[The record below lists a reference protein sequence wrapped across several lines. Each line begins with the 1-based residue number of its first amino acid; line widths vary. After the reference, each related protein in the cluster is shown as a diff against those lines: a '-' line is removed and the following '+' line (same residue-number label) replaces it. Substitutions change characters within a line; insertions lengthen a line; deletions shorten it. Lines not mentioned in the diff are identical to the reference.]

1 MRVMNFK
8 EGETMKLEKVAELVA
23 GTLEGDG
30 SVEISG
36 IRGIDQA
43 EKGHITF
50 LNKNKF
56 LKILN
61 HSQASAVLVKESVE
75 TAIPQIIVGS
85 PELAFARLLREFHPE
100 PKPEPGVHE
109 RAVVGKNVKFGEQV
123 TVSAGVCIG
132 DDVEIADHVHLFPG
146 VVVGDRC
153 RIGSHSVLHPNVTL
167 YRDTKL
173 GNHVILHAGVVIGA
187 DGFGYTLDE
196 KGAHYKINQIGRV
209 VIEDRVEIGANSCV
223 DRAAMGTTLIKRGTK
238 IDNLVQVA
246 HNCVV
251 GEHSILV
258 AQVGLAGTCTLGHH
272 VVLAGQVGIADH
284 VTLGDQVTLTAQSGT
299 FRDIESK
306 SVCGGSPAVPLGEWK
321 KYVTVLPK
329 LPELARKIR
338 DLEARLKEIENN
350 PSSH

>member
-1 MRVMNFK
+1 
-8 EGETMKLEKVAELVA
+8 MKLEKLAELVV

-30 SVEISG
+30 SIEISG
-36 IRGIDQA
+36 VRGIEQV
-43 EKGHITF
+43 ERGQITF
-50 LNKNKF
+50 LSKNKF
-56 LKILN
+56 LDTLN
-61 HSQASAVLVKESVE
+61 RSEASAVLVKERLK
-75 TAIPQIIVGS
+75 TPIPQIIVAS
-85 PELAFARLLREFHPE
+85 PELAFARILNSFHPD
-100 PKPEPGVHE
+100 PKPQPGIHG
-109 RAVVGKNVKFGEQV
+109 RAVIGDNVKLGEQV

-132 DDVEIADHVHLFPG
+132 DDVEIADRVHLYPG

-153 RIGSHSVLHPNVTL
+153 RIGSNATVYPNVTL
-167 YRDTKL
+167 YPDTQL

-196 KGAHYKINQIGRV
+196 KGAHYKIKQIGRV
-209 VIEDRVEIGANSCV
+209 VIEDHVEIGANSCV
-223 DRAAMGTTLIKRGTK
+223 DRAAMGTTLIKQGTK

-246 HNCVV
+246 HNCVI

-299 FRDIESK
+299 FRNIESGK
-306 SVCGGSPAVPLGEWK
+306 VCGGSPAVPLGDWK

-329 LPELARKIR
+329 LPELARKVR
-338 DLEARLKEIENN
+338 DLEVRLKEVENQP
-350 PSSH
+350 PSS